1 MQKPKWLYSWTWTE
15 ADEIRLTGAANDLDS
30 LAKELNSLA
39 QSCCIQGKNG
49 LSSNLITD
57 AGSHY
62 EDELVRWKQ
71 KIESE
76 VVTNLRASASAIRNT
91 VAERR
96 TLWDQF
102 QIEVRKFNAWVKEQA
117 ENLVEQTD

>member
-1 MQKPKWLYSWTWTE
+1 MLKPKWLYSWTWTE

-30 LAKELNSLA
+30 LANELSSLA
-39 QSCCIQGKNG
+39 QSCCIQGKNS
-49 LSSNLITD
+49 LSFELITD

-62 EDELVRWKQ
+62 EDELDRWKQ

-76 VVTNLRASASAIRNT
+76 VVSNLRASASAIRNT
-91 VAERR
+91 VAERK

-102 QIEVRKFNAWVKEQA
+102 QRELSKFNAWVKEQA
-117 ENLVEQTD
+117 ENLVEQAN

>member
-30 LAKELNSLA
+30 LAKELSSLA

-76 VVTNLRASASAIRNT
+76 VVSNLRASASAIRNT
-91 VAERR
+91 VVERQ

-102 QIEVRKFNAWVKEQA
+102 QIKVRDFNTWVKEQA

>member
-1 MQKPKWLYSWTWTE
+1 MDEPKWLYSWNWTE
-15 ADEIRLTGAANDLDS
+15 FDEIRLSGAANDLDKLS
-30 LAKELNSLA
+30 NELSTLAE
-39 QSCCIQGKNG
+39 SCCTQGKNS
-49 LSSNLITD
+49 LSSELITD

-62 EDELVRWKQ
+62 EDELDRWKQ

-76 VVTNLRASASAIRNT
+76 VVSNLRASASAIRNT

-102 QIEVRKFNAWVKEQA
+102 QYEVRRFLAWKE
-117 ENLVEQTD
+117 EHPEEYTE

>member
-15 ADEIRLTGAANDLDS
+15 ADELRLTSAANNLDS
-30 LAKELNSLA
+30 LANELSTLA

-49 LSSNLITD
+49 LSSDLITD

-62 EDELVRWKQ
+62 EDELDRWKQ

-76 VVTNLRASASAIRNT
+76 VISNLRASASAIRNT
-91 VAERR
+91 VAERQ
-96 TLWDQF
+96 TIWDQF
-102 QIEVRKFNAWVKEQA
+102 QSEMRKFNAWVKEQA
-117 ENLVEQTD
+117 ENLAE